1 MSNEHTVK
9 SYEEELRYL
18 IDSVIKMGSLT
29 ESQLVDSMDA
39 VIKVDKD
46 SIDKIIKSDDEIN
59 KFRSKIDTQI
69 MTLLV
74 KRAPMAIDLRETISS
89 LKISQDLE
97 RIGDLSKS
105 NAKKVKP
112 LPLDLPEELLGNLK
126 RLGDLV
132 IKQLN
137 DVLDSYVNKNYD
149 KAKEVWEKDE
159 QVDDLTYI
167 AMESV
172 IDFLSKEADLKEKL
186 FSNKMN
192 GKIFIIEDE
201 PSIIQLV
208 QHNLEKNG
216 FIVSSSVNGNDGLKE
231 LKKFQPDL
239 LLLDWMLPD
248 LSGIEICKNI
258 RKDNSIKN
266 LPVIMLTAKGEEE
279 DKIKGLDSGVD
290 DYLTKPFSFNELMAR
305 IKAVLRRSNPNTVSD
320 NLEFEDLVLDRIEKR
335 VYRDKKEIQLGP
347 TEFRLLEF
355 SLVNPKRVYSRD
367 QILENVWPNNINV
380 ESRTI
385 DVHIRRL
392 RKSINIQ
399 NKKELIRTVRS
410 SGYSLI

>member
-1 MSNEHTVK
+1 
-9 SYEEELRYL
+9 
-18 IDSVIKMGSLT
+18 
-29 ESQLVDSMDA
+29 
-39 VIKVDKD
+39 
-46 SIDKIIKSDDEIN
+46 
-59 KFRSKIDTQI
+59 
-69 MTLLV
+69 
-74 KRAPMAIDLRETISS
+74 
-89 LKISQDLE
+89 
-97 RIGDLSKS
+97 
-105 NAKKVKP
+105 
-112 LPLDLPEELLGNLK
+112 
-126 RLGDLV
+126 
-132 IKQLN
+132 
-137 DVLDSYVNKNYD
+137 
-149 KAKEVWEKDE
+149 
-159 QVDDLTYI
+159 
-167 AMESV
+167 
-172 IDFLSKEADLKEKL
+172 
-186 FSNKMN
+186 MN

-201 PSIIQLV
+201 PSIIKLV
-208 QHNLEKNG
+208 EHNLKKNG

-258 RKDNSIKN
+258 RKDNSFKH
-266 LPVIMLTAKGEEE
+266 LPIIMLTAKGEEE

-320 NLEFEDLVLDRIEKR
+320 NLEHDDLLLDRIEKR
-335 VYRDKKEIQLGP
+335 VFRDNQEIKLGP

-355 SLVNPKRVYSRD
+355 FLTNPKRVYSRD
-367 QILENVWPNNINV
+367 QILESVWPNNVNV

-392 RKSINIQ
+392 RQSVNLK

>member
-1 MSNEHTVK
+1 
-9 SYEEELRYL
+9 
-18 IDSVIKMGSLT
+18 
-29 ESQLVDSMDA
+29 
-39 VIKVDKD
+39 
-46 SIDKIIKSDDEIN
+46 
-59 KFRSKIDTQI
+59 
-69 MTLLV
+69 
-74 KRAPMAIDLRETISS
+74 
-89 LKISQDLE
+89 
-97 RIGDLSKS
+97 
-105 NAKKVKP
+105 
-112 LPLDLPEELLGNLK
+112 
-126 RLGDLV
+126 
-132 IKQLN
+132 
-137 DVLDSYVNKNYD
+137 
-149 KAKEVWEKDE
+149 
-159 QVDDLTYI
+159 
-167 AMESV
+167 
-172 IDFLSKEADLKEKL
+172 
-186 FSNKMN
+186 MN
-192 GKIFIIEDE
+192 GRIFIIEDE

-216 FIVSSSVNGNDGLKE
+216 FIISSSLNGNDGLKE

-258 RKDNSIKN
+258 RKDNSFKN

-320 NLEFEDLVLDRIEKR
+320 NLKFDDLMLDRIEKR
-335 VYRDKKEIQLGP
+335 VFRDGQEIKLGP

-355 SLVNPKRVYSRD
+355 FLTNPKRVYSRD
-367 QILENVWPNNINV
+367 QILESVWPNNVNV

-392 RKSINIQ
+392 RQSVNLK
-399 NKKELIRTVRS
+399 NKRELIRTVRS

>member
-1 MSNEHTVK
+1 
-9 SYEEELRYL
+9 
-18 IDSVIKMGSLT
+18 
-29 ESQLVDSMDA
+29 
-39 VIKVDKD
+39 
-46 SIDKIIKSDDEIN
+46 
-59 KFRSKIDTQI
+59 
-69 MTLLV
+69 
-74 KRAPMAIDLRETISS
+74 
-89 LKISQDLE
+89 
-97 RIGDLSKS
+97 
-105 NAKKVKP
+105 
-112 LPLDLPEELLGNLK
+112 
-126 RLGDLV
+126 
-132 IKQLN
+132 
-137 DVLDSYVNKNYD
+137 
-149 KAKEVWEKDE
+149 
-159 QVDDLTYI
+159 
-167 AMESV
+167 
-172 IDFLSKEADLKEKL
+172 
-186 FSNKMN
+186 MN
-192 GKIFIIEDE
+192 GKIVIIEDE

-216 FIVSSSVNGNDGLKE
+216 FLVSSSLNGNDGLKE

-258 RKDNSIKN
+258 RKDNSFKN

-320 NLEFEDLVLDRIEKR
+320 NLKFDDLMLDRIEKR
-335 VYRDKKEIQLGP
+335 VFRDGQEIKLGP

-355 SLVNPKRVYSRD
+355 FLTNPKRVYSRD
-367 QILENVWPNNINV
+367 QILESVWPNNVNV

-392 RKSINIQ
+392 RQSVNLK

>member
-1 MSNEHTVK
+1 
-9 SYEEELRYL
+9 
-18 IDSVIKMGSLT
+18 
-29 ESQLVDSMDA
+29 
-39 VIKVDKD
+39 
-46 SIDKIIKSDDEIN
+46 
-59 KFRSKIDTQI
+59 
-69 MTLLV
+69 
-74 KRAPMAIDLRETISS
+74 
-89 LKISQDLE
+89 
-97 RIGDLSKS
+97 
-105 NAKKVKP
+105 
-112 LPLDLPEELLGNLK
+112 
-126 RLGDLV
+126 
-132 IKQLN
+132 
-137 DVLDSYVNKNYD
+137 
-149 KAKEVWEKDE
+149 
-159 QVDDLTYI
+159 
-167 AMESV
+167 
-172 IDFLSKEADLKEKL
+172 
-186 FSNKMN
+186 MN

-216 FIVSSSVNGNDGLKE
+216 FLVSSSLNGNDGLKE

-258 RKDNSIKN
+258 RKDNSFKN

-320 NLEFEDLVLDRIEKR
+320 NLKFDDLMLDRIEKR
-335 VYRDKKEIQLGP
+335 VFRDGQEIKLGP

-355 SLVNPKRVYSRD
+355 FLTNPKRVYSRD
-367 QILENVWPNNINV
+367 QILESVWPNNINV

-392 RKSINIQ
+392 RQSVNLK
-399 NKKELIRTVRS
+399 NKKVLIRTVRS